1 MLLAVSG
8 LGLASDRA
16 SADAT
21 WLVSRRPVSS
31 VPAAGSIPNTMSG
44 DGRFVVVGST
54 SPFLMLDV
62 QDSNEAADL
71 FLWDRTTGGLTLISH
86 ALDSPTRTGD
96 AQSYAPVISPDGAY
110 VAFASKATNL
120 LPPQTGTPAEQTYVW
135 ERSTGAIRL
144 ASHAPGNPLKWDTAG
159 VATWPGAFS
168 ADGRYLTLQSTSW
181 TLVPWMPV
189 QAIWNVFLWDRNTG
203 EVSLITRAP
212 GPGPVVYSGNQDSG
226 GSAISAD
233 GRFVAISTASTN
245 LLPGMADNAG
255 GGDVFLW
262 DRLSGAFTL
271 VSHSLGSSM
280 QAGNRG
286 SGFGWVS
293 ADGSSVVF
301 GSTATNIAPN
311 QVTTPYLMVFLWERA
326 TGTIRLVS
334 HTLTSQTA
342 ASNDNAMVL
351 GFSADGRFVLFFSAD
366 RNLLPSPPL
375 YSPASFGHLWDRAD
389 GSITLVTHEPGSP
402 NTPMELQGARLSE
415 DGSWVAFGGQA
426 YVPSSTVGVY
436 VWERSTGEVRIVSH
450 AAGSTTTLADG
461 DSGPSAISDDG
472 RFIAFS
478 SSATNLVPDGPIAGD
493 RGQSYQWDAANG
505 QVTLLAPRPGSGPTS
520 RGGTAAAV
528 SADGRFVVFSSYDAG
543 LAVPDPRNAYLWDRA
558 TGAETL
564 ITHVFGSPTTP
575 FNRWATPT
583 AISDDGEFVV
593 FHADDNDLI
602 GPGSFIDHSQAFLWQ
617 RSSGLISLISHVPSS
632 AIRSGNWPAQAVT
645 MTPGAEYVVF
655 QSAAPNLVA
664 GGSDT
669 NNEDDVFVWERA
681 TGNVRFVSHAWA
693 APLLAGR
700 RGSQAVAIS
709 RDGRF
714 VVFNSAAE
722 DMVPG
727 DINQAFDVFV
737 WDRSDASV
745 TLVSHKPS
753 AFNTPASG
761 GGWAVGAS
769 GDGEFVLFLSR
780 SAELVAGEQNP
791 LNTQNAFLWQ
801 RSTGVVRLVT
811 HMPGNAT
818 LSGNRDSAP
827 YSITPDG
834 AHVVLFSSADVDPT
848 GLAHGYMR
856 WDRATEQ
863 WTQLGVAGPIVAV
876 SDDARRVLYKSF
888 VAGPLDSNGAVDIF
902 LWDGGSMTSTLVSHT
917 WRNALATGDRGSDAA
932 AMSRDGR
939 FVAYSSAA
947 LDLVPG
953 EIWPRATNAYLWFAG
968 TGAAPVFTSPGATSM
983 TALATNSFTVTAA
996 GDPPPSLSP
1005 ASPLPAGL
1013 ALADQGGGT
1022 AALAGAPAAGTGG
1035 VHALTFRAANG
1046 IEPDATQSFALT
1058 INERPRF
1065 TSGTSASFIPGIP
1078 GAFTVT
1084 TGGFP
1089 AGALAQG
1096 GVLPAGLAFLDHG
1109 DGTGEISGTAAPF
1122 TFGRYPIQ
1130 LTAQNGYLPNALQ
1143 NFVVTVDSGAFFVIS
1158 PCRVFDSRTAE
1169 DGPALS
1175 SSATR
1180 IVQLA
1185 GRCGIP
1191 AAARSVVLNLTSV
1204 GATGEGY
1211 LQAFAG
1217 DQAPPSTSALNL
1229 SAGTTRANNA
1239 TAQLAL
1245 DGSGTLAL
1253 RPIIA
1258 NGGTVDVI
1266 VDVSGYFE

>member
-1 MLLAVSG
+1 
-8 LGLASDRA
+8 
-16 SADAT
+16 
-21 WLVSRRPVSS
+21 
-31 VPAAGSIPNTMSG
+31 MSG

-54 SPFLMLDV
+54 SPYLKLDV
-62 QDSNEAADL
+62 LDLNEAADL
-71 FLWDRTTGGLTLISH
+71 FLWDRTTGGLTLISR
-86 ALDSPTRTGD
+86 AFDSPTRTADGT
-96 AQSYAPVISPDGAY
+96 SYAPVISPDGAY

-120 LPPQTGTPAEQTYVW
+120 LPPQAGAPVEQSYVW

-144 ASHAPGNPLKWDTAG
+144 ASHAPGNPLKWDTSG
-159 VATWPGAFS
+159 VATWPGTFS
-168 ADGRYLTLQSTSW
+168 ADGRYLTLRSTSW

-189 QAIWNVFLWDRNTG
+189 QAIQNAFLWDRDTG

-226 GSAISAD
+226 AGAISAD
-233 GRFVAISTASTN
+233 GRYVSISTASNN

-262 DRLSGAFTL
+262 DRLSGSFTL
-271 VSHSLGSSM
+271 VSHSLGSPM

-286 SGFGWVS
+286 SGHGWVS
-293 ADGSSVVF
+293 ADGNYVVF
-301 GSTATNIAPN
+301 SSTATNIAPN
-311 QVTTPYLMVFLWERA
+311 QVTTPYAMVFLWERA

-342 ASNDNAMVL
+342 ASNDNAQTH
-351 GFSADGRFVLFFSAD
+351 GFSADGRFVLFISAD
-366 RNLLPSPPL
+366 RDLLPSPSL
-375 YSPASFGHLWDRAD
+375 TPAAFFAHLWDRAD

-402 NTPMELQGARLSE
+402 TTALESWGGPWLSE
-415 DGSWVAFGGQA
+415 DGSRVAFGGQA
-426 YVPSSTVGVY
+426 YVPSFTSAVY
-436 VWERSTGEVRIVSH
+436 SWERATGEVRVVSH
-450 AAGSTTTLADG
+450 AVGSPTTLANGDG
-461 DSGPSAISDDG
+461 GPSAISDDG
-472 RFIAFS
+472 RFIAFAS
-478 SSATNLVPDGPIAGD
+478 NATNLVPGGPIAGD
-493 RGQSYQWDAANG
+493 WRQSYQWDAANG
-505 QVTLLAPRPGSGPTS
+505 QVTLLAPRPGAGPTS

-543 LAVPDPRNAYLWDRA
+543 QASSDPRNAYLWDRA
-558 TGAETL
+558 TGAEVL
-564 ITHVFGSPTTP
+564 ITHIFGSPTTP
-575 FNRWATPT
+575 FERWATPT

-602 GPGSFIDHSQAFLWQ
+602 PPGSFVDHSQAFLWQ

-645 MTPGAEYVVF
+645 MTPGAESVVF

-669 NNEDDVFVWERA
+669 NNDDDLYVWERA
-681 TGNVRFVSHAWA
+681 TGNVRLVSHAWA

-700 RGSQAVAIS
+700 RGAEAVAIS

-780 SAELVAGEQNP
+780 SAELVAGQQNP

-876 SDDARRVLYKSF
+876 SDDARRVLYRSV
-888 VAGPLDSNGAVDIF
+888 VAGPLDGNGAADIF
-902 LWDGGSMTSTLVSHT
+902 LWDSGSMTSTLVSHT

-947 LDLVPG
+947 LDLVFG

-968 TGAAPVFTSPGATSM
+968 TGVAPAFTSPGATTM
-983 TALATNSFTVTAA
+983 TALAANSFTVTAA
-996 GDPPPSLSP
+996 GDPPPTLSS

-1013 ALADQGGGT
+1013 TLIDQGGGA
-1022 AALAGAPAAGTGG
+1022 AALAGAPVAGTSG
-1035 VHALTFRAANG
+1035 VHALTFRASNG
-1046 IEPDATQSFALT
+1046 IEPDATQNFALT
-1058 INERPRF
+1058 IHESPRF
-1065 TSGTSASFIPGIP
+1065 TSGTSASFSPGIP

-1089 AGALAQG
+1089 AGDLSQSG
-1096 GVLPAGLAFLDHG
+1096 TLPGGLAFVDHG

-1130 LTAQNGYLPNALQ
+1130 LTAQNGYLPDALQ
-1143 NFVVTVDSGAFFVIS
+1143 NLVVTVDSGEFFVVS
-1158 PCRVFDSRTAE
+1158 PCRVFDSRTVA
-1169 DGPALS
+1169 DAPALS
-1175 SSATR
+1175 SGATR

-1217 DQAPPSTSALNL
+1217 DQAPPSTSALSL
-1229 SAGTTRANNA
+1229 RAGTTRANNA

-1253 RPIIA
+1253 RAIVT
-1258 NGGTVDVI
+1258 NGGTVDVVI
-1266 VDVSGYFE
+1266 DVSGYFE